1 MAQSVATMISGYA
14 TATSQAASLGP
25 WAWIAF
31 AALGAAQLAAIVGQV
46 KSMGSFANGGIIGG
60 GSTHGDMLTAQV
72 NAGEMILN
80 GKQQKKLFTML
91 DGSGSTGN
99 SGEVTFKIEGSTLR
113 GVLHNYDNK
122 RNKIR

>member
-1 MAQSVATMISGYA
+1 
-14 TATSQAASLGP
+14 
-25 WAWIAF
+25 
-31 AALGAAQLAAIVGQV
+31 
-46 KSMGSFANGGIIGG
+46 
-60 GSTHGDMLTAQV
+60 
-72 NAGEMILN
+72 
-80 GKQQKKLFTML
+80 ML